1 MVLEIDSVGVSY
13 GDRHVLTAA
22 SLRAPAGRITALVG
36 RNGVGK
42 TSLLRV
48 GVGLQQPTHGVVRL
62 NGRAYPRP
70 SLPRLARA
78 GLFFLPARDILDPF
92 VPVGLQLEAV
102 SRFYSGPRAETLGEL
117 LGLGGLLAGRPVSLS
132 GGELRRAELA
142 LALARQPACL
152 VADEPFRGIDPR
164 DIEII
169 GRALRSYLDTGAAIV
184 VTEHEI
190 GPVSKLADG
199 VVWCVAGTTH
209 EFPKAADGW
218 ADAQLRRDFLG
229 GE

>member
-1 MVLEIDSVGVSY
+1 M
-13 GDRHVLTAA
+13 
-22 SLRAPAGRITALVG
+22 
-36 RNGVGK
+36 
-42 TSLLRV
+42 
-48 GVGLQQPTHGVVRL
+48 
-62 NGRAYPRP
+62 
-70 SLPRLARA
+70 ARA
-78 GLFFLPARDILDPF
+78 GRFFLPARDILDPF